1 MFSKKDKS
9 GVQKYKGYNRI
20 HIFQDD
26 RSEILERL
34 SEKQGERAELQKE
47 LERYRECDPEVIDAM
62 KEETKVAKEAA
73 NRWTGNISK
82 ENMGSG

>member
-1 MFSKKDKS
+1 MPFLLWAIGPFVPLVFKK
-9 GVQKYKGYNRI
+9 I
-20 HIFQDD
+20 TLFQDD

-34 SEKQGERAELQKE
+34 SEKHGERAELQKE

-73 NRWTGNISK
+73 NRWTGKIII
-82 ENMGSG
+82 GRQIR

>member
-1 MFSKKDKS
+1 M
-9 GVQKYKGYNRI
+9 
-20 HIFQDD
+20 
-26 RSEILERL
+26 

-73 NRWTGNISK
+73 NRWTGKIRPNKKIPVLRVTRPYLNLLVK
-82 ENMGSG
+82 PRIFFRFSGKKKKLYAF